1 MNAHAVPMA
10 ELLSLDRA
18 KSQLKVMP
26 KRKVRKII
34 RVVIAD
40 EVAIFRDSLEALL
53 HSRPGFRVVG
63 VAANTSSLLEVVSS
77 RKPDVVVLDVAM
89 DSMAGM
95 EALREI
101 GKSASGPQVV
111 VLSAPLGKAHTVR
124 AIKLGARAVL
134 IKDSQGDVLFDAI
147 KKVRQGGFWMTEHSL
162 ASLIDS
168 ATENPTGQPIFR
180 NKYGLTRRE
189 GEIMT
194 AVIDGYSN
202 SEIAGKLRLSE
213 QTVKHHLSRVFDKL
227 GVHNRLEMALF
238 AVRHKVCDDSN

>member
-1 MNAHAVPMA
+1 MNAQAVPMA

-26 KRKVRKII
+26 KRKLGKTI

-40 EVAIFRDSLEALL
+40 EVAIFRDSLGALL
-53 HSRPGFRVVG
+53 HTRPEFRVVG
-63 VAANTSSLLEVVSS
+63 VAADTSSLLNLVRT

-89 DSMAGM
+89 DSMGGM

-101 GKSASGPQVV
+101 GKSESGPQVV

-134 IKDSQGDVLFDAI
+134 LKDSQGDVLLDAI

-168 ATENPTGQPIFR
+168 ATENQPGQPIFR

-202 SEIAGKLRLSE
+202 GEIAEKFRLSE

>member
-1 MNAHAVPMA
+1 MNAQAVPLP
-10 ELLSLDRA
+10 ERLSPDPA

-26 KRKVRKII
+26 KRRIGKTI
-34 RVVIAD
+34 RIVLAD
-40 EVAIFRDSLEALL
+40 EVGIFRDSLVALL
-53 HSRPGFRVVG
+53 HSRTGFRVVG
-63 VAANTSSLLEVVSS
+63 VAANTSSLLSIIRT

-89 DSMAGM
+89 DSMGGM

-101 GKSASGPQVV
+101 GESKSGPQAV
-111 VLSAPLGKAHTVR
+111 VLSAPLGKANTVR

-134 IKDSQGDVLFDAI
+134 LKDSQGDVLLDAI

-168 ATENPTGQPIFR
+168 ATEHPTQQPIFR

-202 SEIAGKLRLSE
+202 SEIAQKLRLSE
-213 QTVKHHLSRVFDKL
+213 QTVKHHLSGVFDKL